1 MIPLYYDLHIH
12 SCLSPCGDD
21 DMTPANIVGM
31 AALKGLDVIALTDHN
46 SSKNCPAA
54 MYHGRQYGVT
64 VIPGMEL
71 CTSEEVHVVCLFSSL
86 EKAMDFDAY
95 VYDHMLPVKNREDIF
110 GRQQIMNE
118 EDQETDRVENLLI
131 SATDISFD
139 QVDGLV
145 RAAGGIAIPAH
156 LDKASTSLI
165 SNLGFVPP
173 NSRFTCAELHDM
185 KNLHS
190 LQKANPYLCSC
201 QILCSSDAHYL
212 WDIHE
217 PFYQLYAESKDIPY
231 ILGALSTRAKK

>member
-1 MIPLYYDLHIH
+1 MWSASFP
-12 SCLSPCGDD
+12 PW
-21 DMTPANIVGM
+21 
-31 AALKGLDVIALTDHN
+31 K
-46 SSKNCPAA
+46 
-54 MYHGRQYGVT
+54 R
-64 VIPGMEL
+64 
-71 CTSEEVHVVCLFSSL
+71 
-86 EKAMDFDAY
+86 AMDFDAY

-110 GRQQIMNE
+110 GRQQIMDE
-118 EDQETDRVENLLI
+118 EDQETGRVENLLI

-145 RAAGGIAIPAH
+145 RTAGGIAIPAH

-173 NSRFTCAELHDM
+173 DSRFTCAELHDM